1 MSKPENEA
9 FEAAVKAAAGE
20 AEETPTEAPAE
31 EAPAEEQEE
40 APAEEAEQPA
50 EPTPDLAAAAAA
62 FDKGDLDALA
72 KALGKEPPKLDNKAF
87 VRMRKAEDKL
97 AEAKREREAQDRL
110 LAEAR
115 RMYGPLAKAKVG
127 AKRGDLA
134 ALKALV
140 EGTTGRALGEILPEL
155 GKLANKN
162 SEIDDLRKELN
173 ELRKVAGRSAKFG
186 ELDGHAVTK
195 LEGWQELVEAA
206 VDDSYD
212 EDLGDYALSPRD
224 AANAIV
230 EKARKSAAALLG
242 STPKNGK
249 GKPPVKPASSKP
261 VTNSPAKT
269 GKDREEHDFKAAL
282 LAASVA
288 RKR

>member
-9 FEAAVKAAAGE
+9 FEAAVKAASE
-20 AEETPTEAPAE
+20 DDTPEAPAE
-31 EAPAEEQEE
+31 ENEESQNVDPSDESEGDSSPEEPAE
-40 APAEEAEQPA
+40 AA
-50 EPTPDLAAAAAA
+50 PDLAAAAAA

-97 AEAKREREAQDRL
+97 AEAKREREAQERL

-127 AKRGDLA
+127 AKKGDLA

-140 EGTTGRALGEILPEL
+140 EGTTGRSLKELLPEL
-155 GKLANKN
+155 NKVAAVPN
-162 SEIDDLRKELN
+162 EIDELRRELN

-195 LEGWQELVEAA
+195 LENWQELVEAA
-206 VDDSYD
+206 VEDSFD

-224 AANAIV
+224 AANTIV
-230 EKARKSAAALLG
+230 ERARKQAASLLG
-242 STPKNGK
+242 SGSKKTAKPSLTKKPPADPLSKTPK
-249 GKPPVKPASSKP
+249 
-261 VTNSPAKT
+261 
-269 GKDREEHDFKAAL
+269 DRDEHDFKAAL